1 MLVLPGSIYE
11 DPQLDFSR
19 SSTHRPLFRIQD
31 LSRNHL
37 EMVFELMGHPFNYFN
52 CLQISPSPGYL
63 QCMVSS
69 GRWFFR
75 TTGCSN
81 VWCCLHPRPLTIDVE
96 NHGKRLVPLWDIP
109 AVTPKIYL
117 YCFPVMLGNVINH
130 PHGWFIAPIKM
141 VMTWGW
147 FDSGMVYCFT
157 KNILVVFV
165 GFFQFLFSLKRHQAE
180 PTICSAKLIG
190 SRKFSNG
197 QHAWEECEGG
207 MQIKSD
213 W

>member
-37 EMVFELMGHPFNYFN
+37 EMVFEHMGHPFNYFN

-63 QCMVSS
+63 QCMVRS

-96 NHGKRLVPLWDIP
+96 NQGKRLVPLWDIP
-109 AVTPKIYL
+109 AVTPKLYL
-117 YCFPVMLGNVINH
+117 YCFSSNVGQCH
-130 PHGWFIAPIKM
+130 KLP
-141 VMTWGW
+141 TW
-147 FDSGMVYCFT
+147 MVYST
-157 KNILVVFV
+157 HKNGDDLWMV
-165 GFFQFLFSLKRHQAE
+165 SLGDG
-180 PTICSAKLIG
+180 LLLY
-190 SRKFSNG
+190 
-197 QHAWEECEGG
+197 
-207 MQIKSD
+207 
-213 W
+213 